1 MQKVFWSNKNSKIKK
16 EILQHFMEVQSMN
29 YVTVEIIDTVGL
41 NPRERIML
49 QNTVLNFVAM
59 SNALILKEDV
69 VINPLEQ
76 DNENIGV
83 VLVYAKPLNDEQSEA
98 ITQALSKRFIT
109 YFKMSELDLEALIKV
124 H

>member
-1 MQKVFWSNKNSKIKK
+1 
-16 EILQHFMEVQSMN
+16 MN
-29 YVTVEIIDTVGL
+29 YVTAEIIDTVGL

-83 VLVYAKPLNDEQSEA
+83 VLVYAKPLNDEQSGA

>member
-1 MQKVFWSNKNSKIKK
+1 MQKVFFWSNKNSKIKK
-16 EILQHFMEVQSMN
+16 
-29 YVTVEIIDTVGL
+29 
-41 NPRERIML
+41 R
-49 QNTVLNFVAM
+49 NFTAFYGG
-59 SNALILKEDV
+59 AKYELC
-69 VINPLEQ
+69 LEQ

-83 VLVYAKPLNDEQSEA
+83 VLVYAKPLNDEQSGA

>member
-1 MQKVFWSNKNSKIKK
+1 
-16 EILQHFMEVQSMN
+16 MN

-41 NPRERIML
+41 NPRERKML

-69 VINPLEQ
+69 VLNPLEQ
-76 DNENIGV
+76 GNENIGV

-98 ITQALSKRFIT
+98 ITQALSKRFTT
-109 YFKMSELDLEALIKV
+109 YFKMSELNLEAHISV